1 MDRQYSRRQV
11 VQGAG
16 AVGLVL
22 LAGCGRL
29 PWQAPHQPRI
39 PRMGYLEV
47 TASTNAETQKQ
58 INVFEGCLVEL
69 GWLAGQNLQI
79 EYRFA
84 DEQFERLATLADELV
99 QLPVDVLVAV
109 GAGTTRV
116 AKNATSTIP
125 IVMLLGSDPVGLG
138 LIASLG
144 RPGGNVTGLSQ
155 IAVELIGNR
164 LEMLQAVVPNASLVG
179 FLWNAALAGRG
190 GELQLTERDAH
201 ALGLQVRELDV
212 RAAEEFEAAF
222 EIAVRDQVQAVLVQN
237 NFLANAHK
245 GRIADLAL
253 RSRLPTISALTD
265 YPATGG
271 LMAYGPNQA
280 AHFRQGAVYVDKI
293 LKGAKPA
300 DLPVEQPREFE
311 FVINLRTAQALGL
324 TIPPHV
330 LLQTTEVIQ

>member
-1 MDRQYSRRQV
+1 MRGWSRRRI

-16 AVGLVL
+16 AVGLGL
-22 LAGCGRL
+22 LAGCGRW
-29 PWQAPHQPRI
+29 PWQAPHQPKI

-47 TASTNAETQKQ
+47 TASANAETQKQ
-58 INVFEGCLVEL
+58 INVFEGRLAEL
-69 GWLAGQNLQI
+69 GWLAGQNLRI

-84 DEQFERLATLADELV
+84 DEQYERLANLADELV

-155 IAVELIGNR
+155 IAVELTGKR
-164 LEMLQAVVPNASLVG
+164 LEHLQTIVPNASLVG
-179 FLWNAALAGRG
+179 FLWNAALTGRG
-190 GELQLTERDAH
+190 GELQVTERDAH
-201 ALGLQVRELDV
+201 VLGLQVRELDV

-222 EIAVRDQVQAVLVQN
+222 ELAVREQVQAVLVQN

-245 GRIADLAL
+245 GRIAELAL

-271 LMAYGPNQA
+271 LIAYGPNQA
-280 AHFRQGAVYVDKI
+280 DHFRQGAAYVDKI
-293 LKGAKPA
+293 LKGAAPA
-300 DLPVEQPREFE
+300 DLPVEQPMRFD
-311 FVINLRTAQALGL
+311 FAINLKTAQALGL

-330 LLQTTEVIQ
+330 LLQATEVIQ